1 MTVDKTLS
9 LIRSRAENS
18 DEPTSSVI
26 QNATISFPLAAAGS
40 LPSRDA
46 MGRLV
51 RRKRKAADDDI
62 IPEELLR
69 TPRGGNIIT
78 ISDRDLGIHIITTE
92 GNLNMLRD
100 AEHWFAD
107 GTFDCAPEG
116 YQLYTIHMLINQ
128 SNKTIPLVHCILK
141 NKDVITYNR
150 VLELLMERRLLN
162 PHSILVDF
170 ENASINVLRVF
181 FPDADLQGCLFHFG
195 QCIWRKVQA
204 LGLQAWYMEAEGNNA
219 LLIKMFIALAFV
231 PIALLPDAFNSLV
244 DSLDDE
250 QDQHLAEFLIYFQT
264 TWIGIVA
271 AWQKK
276 TTDVSHCFVERKWE
290 SN

>member
-1 MTVDKTLS
+1 M
-9 LIRSRAENS
+9 
-18 DEPTSSVI
+18 I

-78 ISDRDLGIHIITTE
+78 ISDKDLGIHIITTE

-128 SNKTIPLVHCILK
+128 SNKTIPLVYCILK
-141 NKDVITYNR
+141 NKDAITYNR
-150 VLELLMERRLLN
+150 VLELLMERRVLN

-170 ENASINVLRVF
+170 ENASINALRVF

-195 QCIWRKVQA
+195 QCVWRKVQA

-231 PIALLPDAFNSLV
+231 PIALVPDAFNSLV
-244 DSLDDE
+244 DS
-250 QDQHLAEFLIYFQT
+250 
-264 TWIGIVA
+264 
-271 AWQKK
+271 
-276 TTDVSHCFVERKWE
+276 
-290 SN
+290 

>member
-9 LIRSRAENS
+9 LIRSRAENC

-40 LPSRDA
+40 LPSRNA

-116 YQLYTIHMLINQ
+116 YQLYTTHAYQ
-128 SNKTIPLVHCILK
+128 SI
-141 NKDVITYNR
+141 
-150 VLELLMERRLLN
+150 
-162 PHSILVDF
+162 
-170 ENASINVLRVF
+170 
-181 FPDADLQGCLFHFG
+181 Q
-195 QCIWRKVQA
+195 
-204 LGLQAWYMEAEGNNA
+204 
-219 LLIKMFIALAFV
+219 
-231 PIALLPDAFNSLV
+231 
-244 DSLDDE
+244 
-250 QDQHLAEFLIYFQT
+250 
-264 TWIGIVA
+264 
-271 AWQKK
+271 
-276 TTDVSHCFVERKWE
+276 
-290 SN
+290 